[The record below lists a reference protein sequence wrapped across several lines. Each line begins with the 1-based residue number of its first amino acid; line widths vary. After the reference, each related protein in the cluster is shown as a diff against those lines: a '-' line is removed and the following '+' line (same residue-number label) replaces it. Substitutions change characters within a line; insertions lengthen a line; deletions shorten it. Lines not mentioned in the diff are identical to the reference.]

1 MRDEFVDT
9 CGLCDAPLRM
19 GQRCA
24 CGDNWR
30 AAQPAPAQPAIITPD
45 VPPLDIHS
53 AAARI
58 WQALPHPDD
67 RLKWPR
73 CPYCGHEM
81 DIDDML
87 ACPDADLF
95 RITTDEESACI
106 NCPSCDA
113 EFWVAG
119 GYTPHYH
126 CAKTEDEL

>member
-1 MRDEFVDT
+1 MVTHDD
-9 CGLCDAPLRM
+9 
-19 GQRCA
+19 
-24 CGDNWR
+24 
-30 AAQPAPAQPAIITPD
+30 
-45 VPPLDIHS
+45 
-53 AAARI
+53 
-58 WQALPHPDD
+58 ALPHPDD

-113 EFWVAG
+113 EYWVAG
-119 GYTPHYH
+119 SYTPHYH

>member
-1 MRDEFVDT
+1 MTQAPGGPPATLTYPCDRCGARLEF
-9 CGLCDAPLRM
+9 
-19 GQRCA
+19 
-24 CGDNWR
+24 
-30 AAQPAPAQPAIITPD
+30 AAGTM
-45 VPPLDIHS
+45 
-53 AAARI
+53 
-58 WQALPHPDD
+58 AL
-67 RLKWPR
+67 R

-113 EFWVAG
+113 EYWVAG
-119 GYTPHYH
+119 SYTPHYH